1 MKKSVF
7 FLTLLLCL
15 SLIFPGAHAEDT
27 YVPGERM
34 RSLVSSALEAGQLVG
49 GEAHFSLTLPDS
61 MLPDDEEGRAQ
72 FDALAE
78 VIQGVSL
85 AGGMGRLDDG
95 YRVELGGA
103 YTAPSGDNVYVTGA
117 ANLTADGPE
126 SGKQPDRGRTPQHP
140 LGNPAGNAGI
150 KRKRN

>member
-95 YRVELGGA
+95 YRVEL
-103 YTAPSGDNVYVTGA
+103 A
-117 ANLTADGPE
+117 ALTP
-126 SGKQPDRGRTPQHP
+126 RHP
-140 LGNPAGNAGI
+140 ATTSTSPA
-150 KRKRN
+150 RPT

>member
-72 FDALAE
+72 FDALARSFRAS
-78 VIQGVSL
+78 VWRAAW
-85 AGGMGRLDDG
+85 AGWTTVTAWNWAALHRAIRRQRLRHRRGQPD
-95 YRVELGGA
+95 RRR
-103 YTAPSGDNVYVTGA
+103 
-117 ANLTADGPE
+117 PE

>member
-85 AGGMGRLDDG
+85 AGGMGRPGRRLP
-95 YRVELGGA
+95 REL
-103 YTAPSGDNVYVTGA
+103 A
-117 ANLTADGPE
+117 ALTP
-126 SGKQPDRGRTPQHP
+126 RHP
-140 LGNPAGNAGI
+140 ATTSTSPA
-150 KRKRN
+150 RPT

>member
-78 VIQGVSL
+78 VIQGVIWRAW
-85 AGGMGRLDDG
+85 AGWTT
-95 YRVELGGA
+95 V
-103 YTAPSGDNVYVTGA
+103 TAWNWA
-117 ANLTADGPE
+117 ALTP
-126 SGKQPDRGRTPQHP
+126 RHP
-140 LGNPAGNAGI
+140 ATTSTSPA
-150 KRKRN
+150 RPT

>member
-49 GEAHFSLTLPDS
+49 GEAHFSLTLPAFS
-61 MLPDDEEGRAQ
+61 TRETVL
-72 FDALAE
+72 FD
-78 VIQGVSL
+78 
-85 AGGMGRLDDG
+85 
-95 YRVELGGA
+95 
-103 YTAPSGDNVYVTGA
+103 
-117 ANLTADGPE
+117 
-126 SGKQPDRGRTPQHP
+126 TP
-140 LGNPAGNAGI
+140 ARWAMS
-150 KRKRN
+150 

>member
-15 SLIFPGAHAEDT
+15 SLILPGAQAEDT

-61 MLPDDEEGRAQ
+61 RNTRAVATAGRSPPNRRPTHSAA
-72 FDALAE
+72 DAA
-78 VIQGVSL
+78 
-85 AGGMGRLDDG
+85 R
-95 YRVELGGA
+95 
-103 YTAPSGDNVYVTGA
+103 
-117 ANLTADGPE
+117 
-126 SGKQPDRGRTPQHP
+126 
-140 LGNPAGNAGI
+140 
-150 KRKRN
+150 

>member
-1 MKKSVF
+1 MYLANGCVRS
-7 FLTLLLCL
+7 
-15 SLIFPGAHAEDT
+15 SLPRWKRD
-27 YVPGERM
+27 
-34 RSLVSSALEAGQLVG
+34 SLVG

-95 YRVELGGA
+95 YRVEL
-103 YTAPSGDNVYVTGA
+103 A
-117 ANLTADGPE
+117 ALTP
-126 SGKQPDRGRTPQHP
+126 RHP
-140 LGNPAGNAGI
+140 ATTSTSPA
-150 KRKRN
+150 RPT

>member
-49 GEAHFSLTLPDS
+49 GEAHFSLTLPDQHA
-61 MLPDDEEGRAQ
+61 PRRRGKARAQ

-85 AGGMGRLDDG
+85 RAAWAGWTT
-95 YRVELGGA
+95 V
-103 YTAPSGDNVYVTGA
+103 TAWNWA
-117 ANLTADGPE
+117 ALTP
-126 SGKQPDRGRTPQHP
+126 RHP
-140 LGNPAGNAGI
+140 ATTSTSPA
-150 KRKRN
+150 RPT

>member
-61 MLPDDEEGRAQ
+61 MLPDDEEAARSLTRWPRSFRASSGGRH
-72 FDALAE
+72 
-78 VIQGVSL
+78 
-85 AGGMGRLDDG
+85 GRLDDG
-95 YRVELGGA
+95 YRVEL
-103 YTAPSGDNVYVTGA
+103 A
-117 ANLTADGPE
+117 ALTP
-126 SGKQPDRGRTPQHP
+126 RHP
-140 LGNPAGNAGI
+140 ATTSTSPA
-150 KRKRN
+150 RPT